1 MPSDSS
7 KSSGLLRITFSLDPV
22 DEKVIDMMAN
32 KRQVSRSEIVR
43 NLVHNWIEGN
53 PEILKSNYSIDLNDV
68 SREIEIEDM
77 EKYFEEKIQKLVEY
91 SRLFE
96 EIDLNI
102 LAEQLEVSRK
112 NLTDLIFENQDK
124 LSKMG
129 VKLTIRKNLVV
140 KT

>member
-1 MPSDSS
+1 MPSDST
-7 KSSGLLRITFSLDPV
+7 KSSGLSRITFSLDPV
-22 DEKVIDMMAN
+22 DEKVIEMMAK

-43 NLVHNWIEGN
+43 NLVHNWIELN
-53 PEILKSNYSIDLNDV
+53 PEILKSNYNIDLNDV
-68 SREIEIEDM
+68 SREIEIDDM
-77 EKYFEEKIQKLVEY
+77 EKYFEDKIQKLVEY
-91 SRLFE
+91 SKLFE

-129 VKLTIRKNLVV
+129 VKFTIRKNVVV

>member
-1 MPSDSS
+1 MPSDSI
-7 KSSGLLRITFSLDPV
+7 KSSGLSRITFSLDPV
-22 DEKVIDMMAN
+22 DEKVIDMMAK

-53 PEILKSNYSIDLNDV
+53 PEILKSNYNIDLNDV

-77 EKYFEEKIQKLVEY
+77 EKYFEDKIQKLVEY

-112 NLTDLIFENQDK
+112 NLTDLIFENQEK
-124 LSKMG
+124 LSELG
-129 VKLTIRKNLVV
+129 VKLTIRKNLIV